1 MRFCKNCGA
10 ELNTEWAFCPF
21 CGEKKAPE
29 FCPGCGKKLEEDW
42 AFCPFCG
49 ENINGEDDK

>member
-10 ELNTEWAFCPF
+10 ELNTEWFFCPF

-29 FCPGCGKKLEEDW
+29 FCPGCSKKLEEDW

-49 ENINGEDDK
+49 ENINGGDEK

>member
-1 MRFCKNCGA
+1 MRFCKNCGS
-10 ELNTEWAFCPF
+10 ELNTEWSFCPF

-49 ENINGEDDK
+49 EDMNGENEK